1 MTDGPLL
8 IDTHVWWWWE
18 NGIKGEI
25 SPAAAR
31 RIEAAERD
39 FVLRIS
45 AISVWEIGMLDSK
58 GRLIALPDA
67 LTWVRRALAVPGRA
81 LVSLSPEIAIMSTR
95 LPDAPVADP
104 IDRILLATARV
115 ENMTLVTADRK
126 ILDYGKRRHVKVL
139 PA

>member
-1 MTDGPLL
+1 MIDDPLL
-8 IDTHVWWWWE
+8 LDTHVWWWWE

-25 SPAAAR
+25 SAAAMR
-31 RIEAAERD
+31 RIESAERG
-39 FVLRIS
+39 FAVRIS
-45 AISVWEIGMLDSK
+45 AISVWEVGMLDSK

-81 LVSLSPEIAIMSTR
+81 LVPLSPEIAIMSTR
-95 LPDAPVADP
+95 LPEAPVADP

-126 ILDYGKRRHVKVL
+126 LLAYGGRRHVKVL
-139 PA
+139 PV